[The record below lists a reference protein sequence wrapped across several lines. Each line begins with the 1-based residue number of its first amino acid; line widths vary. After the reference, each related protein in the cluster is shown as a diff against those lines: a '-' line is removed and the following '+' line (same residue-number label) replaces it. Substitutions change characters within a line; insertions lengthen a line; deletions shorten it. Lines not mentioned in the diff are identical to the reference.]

1 MLLPF
6 LPLLFESKTP
16 LWFNSY
22 STFSSGIRLSFRF
35 LQIQHDMCQESKK
48 SSKIGE
54 FNVSISLLLLSS
66 ATFGCDE
73 VWSEGRYTPPGLARR
88 CSYAMKDTVPT
99 FVVLGF
105 SYSMSPICLCGFSK

>member
-22 STFSSGIRLSFRF
+22 STFSSGIRLSFLF

-48 SSKIGE
+48 SSQIGE
-54 FNVSISLLLLSS
+54 FNVSISLRAGNHILNRGYS
-66 ATFGCDE
+66 
-73 VWSEGRYTPPGLARR
+73 TPVE
-88 CSYAMKDTVPT
+88 DTT
-99 FVVLGF
+99 H
-105 SYSMSPICLCGFSK
+105 